1 MIFTEQ
7 NYQRINMN
15 DLEKLIKKIEFL
27 LNDYKYKKDNE
38 LIKKLYKD
46 LNEINKN
53 LSNEL
58 IDNIDNN
65 IKLLDQKYDDLYDL
79 VNIFD
84 VLKYKYKKEIQKEYV
99 DNLRKENR
107 NKRNG
112 RLIEKNI
119 FNYKDN
125 TK

>member
-1 MIFTEQ
+1 
-7 NYQRINMN
+7 MN
-15 DLEKLIKKIEFL
+15 DLDKLIKKIELL
-27 LNDYKYKKDNE
+27 LNDDKYKKDNE

-58 IDNIDNN
+58 IDSIDNN
-65 IKLLDQKYDDLYDL
+65 INLLDQKYDDLYDL

-84 VLKYKYKKEIQKEYV
+84 VLKYKYKKEIQKVYV

-107 NKRNG
+107 NKKLREE
-112 RLIEKNI
+112 RLKKI
-119 FNYKDN
+119 F
-125 TK
+125 

>member
-1 MIFTEQ
+1 
-7 NYQRINMN
+7 MN
-15 DLEKLIKKIEFL
+15 DLDKLIKRIELL
-27 LNDYKYKKDNE
+27 LNDDKYKKDNE

-58 IDNIDNN
+58 IDSIDNN
-65 IKLLDQKYDDLYDL
+65 ITLLDQKYDDLYDL

-84 VLKYKYKKEIQKEYV
+84 VLKYKYKKEIQKVYV

-107 NKRNG
+107 NKKIREE
-112 RLIEKNI
+112 RLKKI
-119 FNYKDN
+119 F
-125 TK
+125 

>member
-1 MIFTEQ
+1 
-7 NYQRINMN
+7 MN
-15 DLEKLIKKIEFL
+15 DLEKLIKKIELL

-38 LIKKLYKD
+38 LIKKLYED
-46 LNEINKN
+46 LKKLNNN

>member
-1 MIFTEQ
+1 M
-7 NYQRINMN
+7 INMN
-15 DLEKLIKKIEFL
+15 DLEKLIKKIELL

-38 LIKKLYKD
+38 LIKKLYED
-46 LNEINKN
+46 LKKLNNN